1 MIKFIDLF
9 AGTGGIRLG
18 FEKACEKFD
27 LKTECVF
34 SSEIDKNACA
44 SYELNFGHNPF
55 SDITKVEELPP
66 FDFMLAGFPCQSFS
80 YAGKRRGFGET
91 KGTLFFEVERL
102 LSKYKPNGFLL
113 ENVRGLTTHDQG
125 RTFET
130 IINSLK
136 NLGYSVDYFLLNSSN
151 FGVPQNRVRIY
162 IVGTLNEQI
171 KTKLQSDVGAA
182 DSHKFKEHNGQFS
195 LFSEPKTIRVIND
208 ILEKTFPEKYE
219 CTEDF
224 VSKLKRV
231 VGNDLSKLNGQRL
244 IDYRG
249 GQAIHS
255 WELGIKGECT
265 KSEIDFLNLL
275 IGNRRKKTFGTHQDG
290 KSLTI
295 EQIKTFYKK
304 NDLSEIL
311 NSLVQ
316 KGYLSINENKFN
328 PVAGNMSFEVFKFLD
343 PESISI
349 TLTATDTNRL
359 GIVQNG
365 RARKLT
371 PRECARIQ
379 GFPDS
384 YKLLDNDNAVY
395 KQMGNAVSVP
405 VIETVITDLIKNNN
419 IFNKTKANTSKTPIL
434 AGRTLPPID
443 QYQPKTVPD
452 LCINRQKNRE

>member
-1 MIKFIDLF
+1 MIKFIELF

-18 FEKACEKFD
+18 FEQACRSVGLQTK
-27 LKTECVF
+27 CVF

-55 SDITKVEELPP
+55 SDVTQIDELPA

-91 KGTLFFEVERL
+91 RGTLFFEVERL
-102 LSKYKPNGFLL
+102 LAKYKPKGFLL

-130 IINSLK
+130 LINSLK
-136 NLGYSVDYFLLNSSN
+136 KIGYSVDYFLLNSSN
-151 FGVPQNRVRIY
+151 FGMPQNRVRIY
-162 IVGTLNEQI
+162 IVGTLHQQI
-171 KTKLQSDVGAA
+171 NMTLQSDVGAA
-182 DSHKFKEHNGQFS
+182 DSHKFKQQSGQLS
-195 LFSEPKTIRVIND
+195 LFSELQAIRVVGD
-208 ILEKTFPEKYE
+208 ILENETAKKYE

-224 VSKLKRV
+224 VAKLKKV
-231 VGNDLSKLNGQRL
+231 IGDDLSKLHGYRL

-255 WELGIKGECT
+255 WELGIKGEC
-265 KSEIDFLNLL
+265 SQAEIEFLNLL
-275 IGNRRKKTFGTHQDG
+275 IANRRKKAFGIHQDG
-290 KSLTI
+290 KSLTL
-295 EQIKTFYKK
+295 EQIMTFYQKS
-304 NDLSEIL
+304 DLKSVL
-311 NSLVQ
+311 SSLIE
-316 KGYLSINENKFN
+316 KGYLSAYDNKYN

-349 TLTATDTNRL
+349 TLTASDTNRL
-359 GIVQNG
+359 GIIQNG
-365 RARKLT
+365 KARRLT
-371 PRECARIQ
+371 PRECARLQ

-405 VIETVITDLIKNNN
+405 VVATVVADLIENNAL
-419 IFNKTKANTSKTPIL
+419 FDKTMTIEKDCLLNGQIYQKTTRSIEQ
-434 AGRTLPPID
+434 T
-443 QYQPKTVPD
+443 
-452 LCINRQKNRE
+452 QKV

>member
-18 FEKACEKFD
+18 FEQACKKFN
-27 LKTECVF
+27 LKPECVF

-55 SDITKVEELPP
+55 SDITQVKELPP

-91 KGTLFFEVERL
+91 RGTLFFEVERL

-113 ENVRGLTTHDQG
+113 ENVRGLTTHDEG

-136 NLGYSVDYFLLNSSN
+136 NLGYSVEYFLLNSSN

-162 IVGTLNEQI
+162 ILGTLEEPI
-171 KTKLQSDVGAA
+171 KMKLHSDVGAS
-182 DSHKFKEHNGQFS
+182 DSHKFKEFSGQTS
-195 LFSEPKTIRVIND
+195 LFSEQISIKVVKD
-208 ILEKTFPEKYE
+208 ILEKSVSEKYN

-224 VSKLKRV
+224 VSKLKNV
-231 VGNDLSKLNGQRL
+231 VGDDLSKLHGYRL

-255 WELGIKGECT
+255 WELGIKGKCT
-265 KSEIDFLNLL
+265 KIEIEFLNLL
-275 IGNRRKKTFGTHQDG
+275 IGNRRKKTFGIHQDG

-304 NDLSEIL
+304 NDLDTIL
-311 NSLVQ
+311 SSLVN
-316 KGYLSINENKFN
+316 KGYLSAYEDKYN

-349 TLTATDTNRL
+349 TLTASDTNRL

-365 RARKLT
+365 KARKMT
-371 PRECARIQ
+371 PRECARLQ
-379 GFPDS
+379 GFPDT

-405 VIETVITDLIKNNN
+405 VIEAVITDLIENNN
-419 IFNKTKANTSKTPIL
+419 LFNRTKINSTKSNTLSIHQT
-434 AGRTLPPID
+434 TTID
-443 QYQPKTVPD
+443 KNVPKSEPFLTH
-452 LCINRQKNRE
+452 